1 MCLILNA
8 FMYLHELHA
17 SMYIKDGF
25 FFFFLNKR
33 MDLSYAYCNF
43 TRITLFFILIID
55 FCSNRM
61 VEKHLGIMSS
71 T

>member
-25 FFFFLNKR
+25 FLNKR
-33 MDLSYAYCNF
+33 MDLSYA
-43 TRITLFFILIID
+43 
-55 FCSNRM
+55 
-61 VEKHLGIMSS
+61 
-71 T
+71 

>member
-25 FFFFLNKR
+25 FFFLNKR
-33 MDLSYAYCNF
+33 MDLSYA
-43 TRITLFFILIID
+43 
-55 FCSNRM
+55 
-61 VEKHLGIMSS
+61 
-71 T
+71 